1 MDWLQTLVLAI
12 IQGLTEF
19 LPVSSSAHLI
29 LPAQLL
35 DWEDQGLAFDV
46 AVHLGTLIAVL
57 WYYRK
62 MLLAMV
68 QGAYQGMA
76 QKQMNEDLRLGL
88 LLVWATL
95 PAVIIGF
102 LGKDFIQ
109 EYTRD
114 ITLIATTTLVFGVLM
129 GVAQRRGNNTIE
141 LLKVGLG
148 LATLVGLAQA
158 LALIPGTSR
167 SGITITAALLLG
179 FRREAAANFSFL
191 LSIPIILGALV
202 LMSFE
207 LATEEQL
214 FTHIQ
219 LLVACI
225 VSGVVGYFS
234 IAAFVGFISRFGVM
248 SFVYYRVAL
257 ALVLFAFFV
266 PWQQLM
272 A

>member
-1 MDWLQTLVLAI
+1 MDWLQTIVLAI

-35 DWEDQGLAFDV
+35 NWQDQGLAFDV

-62 MLLAMV
+62 NLTAMV
-68 QGAYQGMA
+68 RGAATGVVQR
-76 QKQMNEDLRLGL
+76 QMNEDLRLGL
-88 LLVWATL
+88 LLAWATL

-109 EYTRD
+109 AYTRD
-114 ITLIATTTLVFGVLM
+114 ITLIATTTLVFGILM
-129 GVAQRRGNNTIE
+129 GVAERRSSNTIA
-141 LLKVGLG
+141 LMKVGLG
-148 LATLVGLAQA
+148 LATIVGLAQA

-179 FRREAAANFSFL
+179 FRRDAAADFSFL
-191 LSIPIILGALV
+191 MSIPIILGAIV
-202 LMSFE
+202 LMSFD
-207 LATEEQL
+207 LANEPQL
-214 FTHIQ
+214 FTFTQ
-219 LLVACI
+219 LVVGCI
-225 VSGVVGYFS
+225 IAGVVGYLS
-234 IAAFVGFISRFGVM
+234 IAAFVGFISRFGIM
-248 SFVYYRVAL
+248 SFVYYRVLL

-266 PWQQLM
+266 PWHGLM

>member
-1 MDWLQTLVLAI
+1 MDWFQTIVLAI

-29 LPAQLL
+29 LPSQLL
-35 DWEDQGLAFDV
+35 DWQDQGLAFDV
-46 AVHLGTLIAVL
+46 AVHLGTLVAVL

-62 MLLAMV
+62 YLSNMV
-68 QGAYQGMA
+68 AGAFKGVTE
-76 QKQMNEDLRLGL
+76 KRMNEDLRLGL
-88 LLVWATL
+88 LLAWATL

-102 LGKDFIQ
+102 LGKDFIS
-109 EYTRD
+109 EYSRD
-114 ITLIATTTLVFGVLM
+114 VSLIATTTLIFGVLM
-129 GVAQRRGNNTIE
+129 GVAEKRGSGTIRIFQ
-141 LLKVGLG
+141 VGLF
-148 LATLVGLAQA
+148 LATCVGMAQA

-179 FRREAAANFSFL
+179 FRREDAANFSFL
-191 LSIPIILGALV
+191 MSIPIILGAIT
-202 LMSFE
+202 LMSFD
-207 LATEEQL
+207 LMQAEQL
-214 FTHIQ
+214 FTHMQ

-225 VSGVVGYFS
+225 ISGIVGYIS

-257 ALVLFAFFV
+257 ALVLFIFFV
-266 PWQQLM
+266 PWQSIM

>member
-35 DWEDQGLAFDV
+35 DWKDQGLAFDV

-62 MLLAMV
+62 MLMNMV
-68 QGAYQGMA
+68 QGAFQGIA
-76 QKQMNEDLRLGL
+76 QKQMNQDLRLGL

-102 LGKDFIQ
+102 LAKDFIQ
-109 EYTRD
+109 AYTRD

-129 GVAQRRGNNTIE
+129 GVAERKGSGTVE
-141 LLKVGLG
+141 LLKVGLL

-179 FRREAAANFSFL
+179 FRREDAANFSFL

-202 LMSFE
+202 LMSFD
-207 LATEEQL
+207 LAHEEQL
-214 FTHIQ
+214 FTGMQ
-219 LLVACI
+219 LLVACV
-225 VSGVVGYFS
+225 VSGVVGYLS
-234 IAAFVGFISRFGVM
+234 IAAFVGFIGRFGVM

-257 ALVLFAFFV
+257 ALLLFVFFV
-266 PWQQLM
+266 PWHSLM